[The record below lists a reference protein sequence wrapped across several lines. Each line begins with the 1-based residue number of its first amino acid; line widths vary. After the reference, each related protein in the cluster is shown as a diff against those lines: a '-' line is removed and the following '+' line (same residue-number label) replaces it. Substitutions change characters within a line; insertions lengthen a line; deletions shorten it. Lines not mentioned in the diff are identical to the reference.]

1 MIAFPRWQELDS
13 GAVLRILVFVA
24 IFSLAALPPLDPD
37 LFWHLTNGQV
47 ILQSGW
53 PHTDLYSFS
62 AHGHAWVM
70 HEWLAD
76 LAMALIVRAGGLP
89 LLVAIF
95 AGLVTITAACLYWL
109 LRRGGLH
116 PTLAAMVTVAGALAG
131 STAWGARPQVLNV
144 TCFAV
149 LACGLVL
156 YREGK
161 VPAWW
166 VAPYLW
172 LWASLHSG
180 FLSGVIL
187 VGLFLAG
194 DGLEAWRRQDE
205 RARRRLGGLA
215 LASLGGLAL
224 AFVNPYGW
232 DTVLFPLGTLF
243 SPLIQNN
250 IQEWAS
256 PDFHSLAGQLL
267 EGILFVVLA
276 GVGTGRVKAR
286 FTDWLWTLAFLFL
299 ALSSQRH
306 VPLFVLAAAPLIGR
320 SAQALLAV
328 GAELLPRISAHPAQ
342 RAALAASPLAPA
354 RSRALALVNAAILL
368 VVAGSMVGY
377 RALPNL
383 LPAHEAAAIAAVYP
397 VGGADA
403 LQQQGRALRVLNYY
417 DYGGYLIYRLWPSG
431 SAVFIDGRVEVYG
444 PAVFSDYL
452 VVSYASPG
460 WRAVVQRYRPDA
472 IVLPTWHP
480 LVGVL
485 SKDPDWRTL
494 SADRVATVFV
504 VNVAGSR

>member
-1 MIAFPRWQELDS
+1 MAFRRWQDLDS

-24 IFSLAALPPLDPD
+24 IFSLAALPPVDPD

-62 AHGHAWVM
+62 APGHAWVM

-76 LAMALIVRAGGLP
+76 LAMALIVRVGGLP
-89 LLVAIF
+89 LLVALF
-95 AGLVTITAACLYWL
+95 AGLVTISAACLYWL

-116 PTLAAMVTVAGALAG
+116 PTLAAILTMAGALAG

-156 YREGK
+156 HREGR

-166 VAPYLW
+166 VAPYLGV
-172 LWASLHSG
+172 WANLHSG

-187 VGLFLAG
+187 VSLFLAG
-194 DGLEAWRRQDE
+194 EGVEAWRSQDA
-205 RARRRLGGLA
+205 RALRRLRGLA
-215 LASLGGLAL
+215 LAGLGGLAL

-256 PDFHSLAGQLL
+256 PDFHSLAGHLL

-276 GVGTGRVKAR
+276 GLGTGRVKAR
-286 FTDWLWTLAFLFL
+286 LADWLWTLAFLYL

-320 SAQALLAV
+320 CAQALLAV
-328 GAELLPRISAHPAQ
+328 GAEILPRVAKAPME
-342 RAALAASPLAPA
+342 RAALIATPVAPV
-354 RSRALALVNAAILL
+354 RSRAMALVNGAIL
-368 VVAGSMVGY
+368 VGVAAGMLGY

-383 LPAHEAAAIAAVYP
+383 RPSQEAASIAAAYP
-397 VGGADA
+397 VAGADA
-403 LQQQGRALRVLNYY
+403 LLREGRALRVLNYY

-431 SAVFIDGRVEVYG
+431 SHVFIDGRVEVYG
-444 PAVFSDYL
+444 PRVFSDYL
-452 VVSYASPG
+452 AVSYASPG
-460 WRAVVQRYRPDA
+460 WHDVVQRYAPDA

-480 LVGVL
+480 LVGAL
-485 SKDPDWRTL
+485 SKDPNWRTL

-504 VNVAGSR
+504 VTVAGSQ

>member
-1 MIAFPRWQELDS
+1 MAFPRWQDLES
-13 GAVLRILVFVA
+13 GAVLRVLVFVA
-24 IFSLAALPPLDPD
+24 IFSLAALPPVDPD

-62 AHGHAWVM
+62 ATGHAWVM

-76 LAMALIVRAGGLP
+76 LLMALIVRAGGLP
-89 LLVAIF
+89 LLVAVF
-95 AGLVTITAACLYWL
+95 AGLVTLSAGCLYWL
-109 LRRGGLH
+109 LRHGGLH
-116 PTLAAMVTVAGALAG
+116 PTLAAILTVVGALAG
-131 STAWGARPQVLNV
+131 STAWGARPQVVNV
-144 TCFAV
+144 TCFAL
-149 LACGLVL
+149 LAVGLVKFRDGVL
-156 YREGK
+156 
-161 VPAWW
+161 PAWW
-166 VAPYLW
+166 VAPSLW
-172 LWASLHSG
+172 LWANLHSG

-187 VGLFLAG
+187 VGLFLVG
-194 DGLEAWRRQDE
+194 DGVQAWRHQDAP
-205 RARRRLGGLA
+205 ARRRLRGLA
-215 LASLGGLAL
+215 LAGLGGLGL

-256 PDFHSLAGQLL
+256 PDFHSLAGHLL

-276 GVGTGRVKAR
+276 GVGTGRVKAPL
-286 FTDWLWTLAFLFL
+286 TDWLWTLAFLFL

-328 GAELLPRISAHPAQ
+328 GAEFLPRIVAPPAQ
-342 RAALAASPLAPA
+342 RVALVATPLAPV
-354 RSRALALVNAAILL
+354 RSRAMALVNAAILM
-368 VVAGSMVGY
+368 VVAAGMLGY

-383 LPAHEAAAIAAVYP
+383 RPSHEAAAIAAVYP

-417 DYGGYLIYRLWPSG
+417 DYGGYLISRLWPSG
-431 SAVFIDGRVEVYG
+431 SHVFIDGRVEVYG

-452 VVSYASPG
+452 VVSYAAPG
-460 WRAVVQRYRPDA
+460 WRDVVQRYRPDA

-485 SKDPDWRTL
+485 SHDPDWRTL
-494 SADRVATVFV
+494 SADPVATVFV
-504 VNVAGSR
+504 VNLAGSR

>member
-1 MIAFPRWQELDS
+1 
-13 GAVLRILVFVA
+13 
-24 IFSLAALPPLDPD
+24 
-37 LFWHLTNGQV
+37 
-47 ILQSGW
+47 
-53 PHTDLYSFS
+53 
-62 AHGHAWVM
+62 
-70 HEWLAD
+70 
-76 LAMALIVRAGGLP
+76 MALIVRAGGLP

-95 AGLVTITAACLYWL
+95 AGLVTIAAACLYWL

-116 PTLAAMVTVAGALAG
+116 PTLAAILTVAGALAG

-144 TCFAV
+144 TCFAL
-149 LACGLVL
+149 LACGLQL
-156 YREGK
+156 YRERK

-172 LWASLHSG
+172 LWANLHSG

-187 VGLFLAG
+187 VSLFLAG
-194 DGLEAWRRQDE
+194 EGVQAWRSQDVQ
-205 RARRRLGGLA
+205 AGRRLGGLA
-215 LASLGGLAL
+215 LAGLGGLAL
-224 AFVNPYGW
+224 AFANPYGW
-232 DTVLFPLGTLF
+232 DAVLFPLGTLF

-256 PDFHSLAGQLL
+256 PDFHSLAGHLL
-267 EGILFVVLA
+267 EGVLFVVLA

-286 FTDWLWTLAFLFL
+286 LTDWLWTLAFLFL
-299 ALSSQRH
+299 AFSSQRH

-320 SAQALLAV
+320 SAQALLSV
-328 GAELLPRISAHPAQ
+328 GAEFLPRISAQPAQ
-342 RAALAASPLAPA
+342 RVALIASPLVPA
-354 RSRALALVNAAILL
+354 RSRALALVNAAILV
-368 VVAGSMVGY
+368 VVAGAMVGY

-383 LPAHEAAAIAAVYP
+383 LPSHEAASIAAVYP
-397 VGGADA
+397 VAGADA
-403 LQQQGRALRVLNYY
+403 LLRQGRGLRVLNYY

-431 SAVFIDGRVEVYG
+431 SKVFIDGRVEVYG

-460 WRAVVQRYRPDA
+460 WRGVVQRYAPDA